1 MIVKCEQCGGKFR
14 LDDSK
19 VKPEGVKVRCS
30 KCRHIFVVRKEV
42 PMEEAELE
50 SLLGGLEAPGRPAPP
65 SEVEKAPPAAALT
78 AKEPGEETAFSF
90 EETAQPTSPD
100 LSALFAEAEKEVE
113 EAPAEEE
120 KKGLEVGEFSFGEE
134 PFTEAEPAGLPAG
147 TEEPPAPPFEEA
159 TAEEFA
165 FPEEPSGVKE
175 EFTFEV
181 EEAPVKE
188 TPEPV
193 APEPAEEPAVG
204 EFTFEIEPAK
214 GTAEKEEAFSFGE
227 PLPQPAAEPEK
238 FEPGEFSFEQE
249 KEQPAEEPKESEVFA
264 FAEPEPKV
272 PEKFTFEE
280 FAAGEEELPPLSI
293 PSRRKGRSF
302 LSIAGIVVAIVLLV
316 AVVGVG
322 GAFMLKGPAVL
333 ELIGLGKLAKMAGI
347 EMKEEGAITVK
358 SADGAFLTNSEVGE
372 IFVIRGEVVNN
383 YGKLRAS
390 IQVKGI
396 LYGPTGAVQQKTAY
410 CGNALTNEQ
419 LATLPMAK
427 ITAAMNN
434 QFGDSLSNM
443 GVKPGTTIPYVIVFA
458 NVPKEIKDF
467 AVEAAG
473 STVAAQ

>member
-1 MIVKCEQCGGKFR
+1 MIIKCEQCGGKFR

-30 KCRHIFVVRKEV
+30 KCRHIFVVRKEAPV
-42 PMEEAELE
+42 EEAELE
-50 SLLGGLEAPGRPAPP
+50 SLLGGLEAPSKPAAPA
-65 SEVEKAPPAAALT
+65 EVEAAPPAAVPS

-90 EETAQPTSPD
+90 EETTQPTSPD

-120 KKGLEVGEFSFGEE
+120 KKGYEFGEFSFGEE
-134 PFTEAEPAGLPAG
+134 PFAAAEPAGPSEDAQK
-147 TEEPPAPPFEEA
+147 PSAPPFEEA
-159 TAEEFA
+159 AAEEFA
-165 FPEEPSGVKE
+165 FPEEPAETRE

-181 EEAPVKE
+181 EETPVKE
-188 TPEPV
+188 VPEPPPP
-193 APEPAEEPAVG
+193 APEEVKVD
-204 EFTFEIEPAK
+204 EFTFEIEPGK
-214 GTAEKEEAFSFGE
+214 EGAEKEEAFTFDVPS
-227 PLPQPAAEPEK
+227 PQPAEPEK

-249 KEQPAEEPKESEVFA
+249 KEQPVKVPKETEEMQFP
-264 FAEPEPKV
+264 EPEPKV

-293 PSRRKGRSF
+293 PSRRKGRS
-302 LSIAGIVVAIVLLV
+302 LLAIVGAVVAILFLV

-322 GAFMLKGPAVL
+322 VAFMLKGPAVL
-333 ELIGLGKLAKMAGI
+333 DMMGLGKFAKMAGI
-347 EMKEEGAITVK
+347 VMVEEGSITVK
-358 SADGAFLTNSEVGE
+358 SADGAFLTNSEAGE
-372 IFVIRGEVVNN
+372 VFVIRGEVINN
-383 YGKLRAS
+383 YSKPRAS

-419 LATLPMAK
+419 LATLPEAK
-427 ITAAMNN
+427 ITAVMNN

-443 GVKPGTTIPYVIVFA
+443 GVKPGATIPYVIVFA
-458 NVPKEIKDF
+458 NVPQGIKDF